1 LSSPPFAVNEGAKRK
16 LTYADGSGTKFFET
30 VVEVNGVD
38 SIRLQLSEH
47 PFPCEILYAHL
58 STERVDDDNCI
69 FKVAAE
75 YKLNDGIK
83 PEAFE
88 PGTLWLFQAIAD
100 GGAKVASKPETI
112 RFALGQAWNPH
123 RIMINHSDHKQS
135 EWDSGKKMDVQGW
148 KHYMDFWAFST
159 KQPGTIRIA
168 VAQAWNP
175 HRIMINHSDHK
186 QSEWDSGKKMD
197 VQGWAPFT
205 EFWAYPTKQPGTI
218 RIASGEAWNPHR
230 LMINHSDHKQSE
242 WDSGKKMDAQ
252 GWKHQMEFWV
262 YPAKL

>member
-1 LSSPPFAVNEGAKRK
+1 
-16 LTYADGSGTKFFET
+16 
-30 VVEVNGVD
+30 
-38 SIRLQLSEH
+38 
-47 PFPCEILYAHL
+47 
-58 STERVDDDNCI
+58 
-69 FKVAAE
+69 
-75 YKLNDGIK
+75 
-83 PEAFE
+83 
-88 PGTLWLFQAIAD
+88 
-100 GGAKVASKPETI
+100 
-112 RFALGQAWNPH
+112 
-123 RIMINHSDHKQS
+123 
-135 EWDSGKKMDVQGW
+135 
-148 KHYMDFWAFST
+148 MDFWAFST

-175 HRIMINHSDHK
+175 HCIMINHSDHK

-197 VQGWAPFT
+197 AQGWAPFT

-230 LMINHSDHKQSE
+230 LMINRSDHKQSE